1 MYVTPKS
8 QVKSLECFK
17 RRESHTDTKHY
28 FDTYNI
34 SNFFCVCLHGVTFTG
49 HCWQIWI
56 YMTVSHWRFSETWD
70 TEYVTKKR
78 DINKGRLNYSG
89 FSEPEVF
96 TALKNSLS
104 NLRQLWSSCVF
115 ATLVNFFCHTYWNFY
130 IVFNITRYVTYHRC
144 SSRGFSLSK
153 CVLRILV

>member
-17 RRESHTDTKHY
+17 RRKSHTDTKHY

-34 SNFFCVCLHGVTFTG
+34 SNFFCVLSSWCDIHWTLLTDLNL
-49 HCWQIWI
+49 Q
-56 YMTVSHWRFSETWD
+56 TVSHWHFSETWD

-78 DINKGRLNYSG
+78 DINKGRLNYSV

-115 ATLVNFFCHTYWNFY
+115 ATLVNFFCHAYWNFC